1 MVAWVYNCTGMI
13 VKLTFLN
20 SPYVTVTQS
29 APIYVKIVQ
38 GGVSGGGGASDWDD
52 ITNKPST
59 FTPSAHTHPISDVTG
74 LQTALD
80 GKQASGSYANATH
93 SHVIADVTGL
103 QTALDGKQASGSYA
117 TTSQVNAKQDTLVS
131 GTNIKTVNG
140 NSLLGS
146 GDLVISGGGSGTWGS
161 IGGTLSNQTD
171 LQSALDG
178 KQASGSYAAASHT
191 HTIAN
196 VTGLQTALDGKAAT
210 SHTHVIA
217 DVTGL
222 QTALDGKQA
231 SGSYAAASHTHV
243 IADTTGLQTALDGK
257 QANITGTDGQ
267 VILKSGSTAGVVT
280 AGTLAYPDMPL
291 FIQQTQ
297 PTPTT
302 YQYIWYETDVTGSVV
317 TIWNF
322 KP

>member
-1 MVAWVYNCTGMI
+1 MI
-13 VKLTFLN
+13 VEITYTSN
-20 SPYVTVTQS
+20 QYIVDITQE
-29 APIYVKIVQ
+29 APIFVELSQ
-38 GGVSGGGGASDWDD
+38 GSISSGGGAPDWDD

-74 LQTALD
+74 LQAALD

-93 SHVIADVTGL
+93 SHVISDVTGL
-103 QTALDGKQASGSYA
+103 QTALDGKQ
-117 TTSQVNAKQDTLVS
+117 DDLVS
-131 GTNIKTVNG
+131 GTNIKTING
-140 NSLLGS
+140 ESILGS
-146 GDLVISGGGSGTWGS
+146 GNISVSGGSASTDWADITNKPSAFTPSAHTHVINDVTG
-161 IGGTLSNQTD
+161 LQT
-171 LQSALDG
+171 ALDG
-178 KQASGSYAAASHT
+178 KAATSHT
-191 HTIAN
+191 HSIAN
-196 VTGLQTALDGKAAT
+196 VTGLQTALDGKANT

-231 SGSYAAASHTHV
+231 
-243 IADTTGLQTALDGK
+243 
-257 QANITGTDGQ
+257 NITGTDGQ
-267 VILKSGSTAGVVT
+267 VVFKSGSTAGVVT
-280 AGTLAYPDMPL
+280 TGTLAYPDIPI